1 MRDWVLGTT
10 DWVSM
15 AVESSGR
22 KYGIPSGIWC
32 SFPVVCPGAGKYSFV
47 NRIEFDEESAD
58 RINKSVKELLDEK
71 EIVKHLLKPKEFRMT
86 SFEKQKYFSW
96 KYIYDSV
103 SPHFIPS
110 VLGNEQLQTTIQKK
124 LFKELKLDHSLQS
137 LEQMTESKFSSVSLD
152 FSDSKDL
159 IKDLSKE
166 DLDLFVSAVIRY
178 LGYFV
183 SIINRKIK
191 KIHFELE
198 EMKLEISANVPENIS
213 KEDLKTLIEQRVN
226 ADGKLSDKDGLQ
238 SLQFIKN
245 EINKLVK

>member
-1 MRDWVLGTT
+1 
-10 DWVSM
+10 
-15 AVESSGR
+15 
-22 KYGIPSGIWC
+22 
-32 SFPVVCPGAGKYSFV
+32 
-47 NRIEFDEESAD
+47 
-58 RINKSVKELLDEK
+58 
-71 EIVKHLLKPKEFRMT
+71 
-86 SFEKQKYFSW
+86 
-96 KYIYDSV
+96 
-103 SPHFIPS
+103 
-110 VLGNEQLQTTIQKK
+110 
-124 LFKELKLDHSLQS
+124 
-137 LEQMTESKFSSVSLD
+137 MTESKFSSVSLD